1 MRTEQQRLEAFGKP
15 NPETGEFVVDRGLEK
30 KDLIEQGVRLL
41 HEQELLKE
49 AMNELLDYSK
59 EIEYDKKQ
67 MKKLIDNAFKN
78 TLQEKIDE
86 LVGVQKELD
95 ELFGED
101 EYEA

>member
-15 NPETGEFVVDRGLEK
+15 NPETGELVVDKVLEK
-30 KDLIEQGVRLL
+30 KDLIEQGVRIQ

-59 EIEYDKKQ
+59 DLEYDKKLL
-67 MKKLIDNAFKN
+67 KKLIDNAFKN

-86 LVGVQKELD
+86 LVGVQKELE
-95 ELFGED
+95 ELFSD
-101 EYEA
+101 

>member
-15 NPETGEFVVDRGLEK
+15 NPETGELVVDRVLEK
-30 KDLIEQGVRLL
+30 KDLIEQGVRIQ

-59 EIEYDKKQ
+59 DLEYDKKLL
-67 MKKLIDNAFKN
+67 KKLIDNAFKN

-86 LVGVQKELD
+86 LVGVQKELE
-95 ELFGED
+95 ELFSD
-101 EYEA
+101 

>member
-15 NPETGEFVVDRGLEK
+15 NPETGELVVDKVLEK
-30 KDLIEQGVRLL
+30 KDLIEQGVRIL

-59 EIEYDKKQ
+59 DLEYDKKLL
-67 MKKLIDNAFKN
+67 KKLIDNAFKN

-86 LVGVQKELD
+86 LVGVQKELE
-95 ELFGED
+95 ELFSI
-101 EYEA
+101 

>member
-15 NPETGEFVVDRGLEK
+15 NPETGELVVDKVLEK
-30 KDLIEQGVRLL
+30 KDLIEQGVRIL

-59 EIEYDKKQ
+59 DLEYDKKSL
-67 MKKLIDNAFKN
+67 KKLIDNAFKN

-95 ELFGED
+95 ELFGE
-101 EYEA
+101 

>member
-15 NPETGEFVVDRGLEK
+15 NPETGELFVDQVLEK

-49 AMNELLDYSK
+49 AMNELLDYAK
-59 EIEYDKKQ
+59 DLEYDKKLL
-67 MKKLIDNAFKN
+67 KKLIDNAFKN

-86 LVGVQKELD
+86 LVGVQKELE
-95 ELFGED
+95 ELFSD
-101 EYEA
+101 

>member
-1 MRTEQQRLEAFGKP
+1 MYSETEIERFGVADE
-15 NPETGEFVVDRGLEK
+15 NGEIVVDRTLLK
-30 KDLIEQGVRLL
+30 KDLIEQGVRIQ

-59 EIEYDKKQ
+59 DLEYDKKQ

-95 ELFGED
+95 ELFGE
-101 EYEA
+101 

>member
-15 NPETGEFVVDRGLEK
+15 NPETGELVVDQVLEK
-30 KDLIEQGVRLL
+30 KDLIEQGVRIL

-86 LVGVQKELD
+86 LVGVQKELE
-95 ELFGED
+95 ELFSD
-101 EYEA
+101 

>member
-15 NPETGEFVVDRGLEK
+15 NPETGELVVDKVLEK
-30 KDLIEQGVRLL
+30 KDLIEQGVRIL

-49 AMNELLDYSK
+49 ALNELLDYSK

-95 ELFGED
+95 ELFGE
-101 EYEA
+101 

>member
-15 NPETGEFVVDRGLEK
+15 NPETGELVVDRVLEK
-30 KDLIEQGVRLL
+30 KDLIEQGVRIQ

-59 EIEYDKKQ
+59 DLEYDKKQ

-95 ELFGED
+95 DLFGED
-101 EYEA
+101 

>member
-15 NPETGEFVVDRGLEK
+15 NPETGELVVCRVLEK
-30 KDLIEQGVRLL
+30 KDLIEQGVRIQ

-49 AMNELLDYSK
+49 AMNELLDYAK
-59 EIEYDKKQ
+59 DLEYDKKQ

-86 LVGVQKELD
+86 LVGVQKELE
-95 ELFGED
+95 ELFSD
-101 EYEA
+101 

>member
-15 NPETGEFVVDRGLEK
+15 NPETGELVVDKVLVK
-30 KDLIEQGVRLL
+30 KDLIEQGVRIL

-59 EIEYDKKQ
+59 DLEYDKKQ

-86 LVGVQKELD
+86 LVGVQKELE
-95 ELFGED
+95 ELFSD
-101 EYEA
+101 

>member
-15 NPETGEFVVDRGLEK
+15 NPETGELVVDRVLEK
-30 KDLIEQGVRLL
+30 KDLFEQGVRIL

-86 LVGVQKELD
+86 LVGVQKELE
-95 ELFGED
+95 ELFSD
-101 EYEA
+101 

>member
-15 NPETGEFVVDRGLEK
+15 NPETGELFVDQVLEK

-49 AMNELLDYSK
+49 SLNELLDYSK
-59 EIEYDKKQ
+59 DLEYDKKQ

-86 LVGVQKELD
+86 LVGVQKELE
-95 ELFGED
+95 ELFSD
-101 EYEA
+101 

>member
-1 MRTEQQRLEAFGKP
+1 MYTEETRMEKFGVVDK
-15 NPETGEFVVDRGLEK
+15 ETGELVVDRVLEK
-30 KDLIEQGVRLL
+30 KDLIEQGVRIQ

-59 EIEYDKKQ
+59 DIGYDKKQ

-86 LVGVQKELD
+86 LVGVKKELE
-95 ELFGED
+95 ELFSD
-101 EYEA
+101 

>member
-15 NPETGEFVVDRGLEK
+15 NPETGELVVDRVLEK
-30 KDLIEQGVRLL
+30 KDLIEQGVRIQ

-49 AMNELLDYSK
+49 AMNELLDYAK
-59 EIEYDKKQ
+59 DLEYDKKQ
-67 MKKLIDNAFKN
+67 MKKLIDNTFKN

-95 ELFGED
+95 ELFGE
-101 EYEA
+101 

>member
-15 NPETGEFVVDRGLEK
+15 NPETGELVVDKVLEK

-49 AMNELLDYSK
+49 SLNELLDYSK
-59 EIEYDKKQ
+59 DLEYDKKQ

-86 LVGVQKELD
+86 LVGVQKELE
-95 ELFGED
+95 ELFSD
-101 EYEA
+101 

>member
-1 MRTEQQRLEAFGKP
+1 MYSETEIERFGVADE
-15 NPETGEFVVDRGLEK
+15 NGEIVVDRTLLK
-30 KDLIEQGVRLL
+30 KDLIEQGVRIL

-59 EIEYDKKQ
+59 DLEYDKKQ

-86 LVGVQKELD
+86 LVGVQKELE
-95 ELFGED
+95 ELFSD
-101 EYEA
+101 

>member
-15 NPETGEFVVDRGLEK
+15 NPETGELVVDRGLEK
-30 KDLIEQGVRLL
+30 KDLIEQGVRIQ

-49 AMNELLDYSK
+49 AMNELLDYAK
-59 EIEYDKKQ
+59 DLEYDKKLL
-67 MKKLIDNAFKN
+67 KKLIDNAFKN

>member
-15 NPETGEFVVDRGLEK
+15 NPETGELIVDQVLEK
-30 KDLIEQGVRLL
+30 KDLIEQGVRIQ

-59 EIEYDKKQ
+59 DLEYDRKQ

>member
-15 NPETGEFVVDRGLEK
+15 NPETGELVVDKVLEK
-30 KDLIEQGVRLL
+30 KDLIEQGVRIQ

-59 EIEYDKKQ
+59 DLEYDKKQ

-78 TLQEKIDE
+78 NLQEKIDE
-86 LVGVQKELD
+86 LVGVQKELE
-95 ELFGED
+95 ELFSD
-101 EYEA
+101 

>member
-15 NPETGEFVVDRGLEK
+15 DPETGELVVDQVLEK

-59 EIEYDKKQ
+59 DLEYDKKLL
-67 MKKLIDNAFKN
+67 KKLIDNAFKN

-86 LVGVQKELD
+86 LVSVQKELE
-95 ELFGED
+95 ELFSD
-101 EYEA
+101 

>member
-1 MRTEQQRLEAFGKP
+1 MKTEQQRLEAFGKP
-15 NPETGEFVVDRGLEK
+15 NPETGELVVDRVLEK
-30 KDLIEQGVRLL
+30 KDLIEQGVRIQ

-59 EIEYDKKQ
+59 DLEYDKKQ

-86 LVGVQKELD
+86 LVGVQKELE
-95 ELFGED
+95 ELFSD
-101 EYEA
+101 

>member
-15 NPETGEFVVDRGLEK
+15 NPETGELVVDQVLEK

>member
-15 NPETGEFVVDRGLEK
+15 NPETGELVVDRVLEK
-30 KDLIEQGVRLL
+30 KDLIEQGVRIL

-59 EIEYDKKQ
+59 DLEYDRKQ

-86 LVGVQKELD
+86 LVGVQKELE
-95 ELFGED
+95 ELFSD
-101 EYEA
+101 

>member
-15 NPETGEFVVDRGLEK
+15 NPETGELVVDQVLEK

-59 EIEYDKKQ
+59 DLEYDKKL

-86 LVGVQKELD
+86 LVGVQKELE
-95 ELFGED
+95 ELFSD
-101 EYEA
+101 

>member
-15 NPETGEFVVDRGLEK
+15 NPETGELVVDKVLEK
-30 KDLIEQGVRLL
+30 KDLIEQGVRIL

-59 EIEYDKKQ
+59 DIGYDKKLL
-67 MKKLIDNAFKN
+67 KKLIDNAFKN

-86 LVGVQKELD
+86 LVGVQKELE
-95 ELFGED
+95 ELFSN
-101 EYEA
+101 

>member
-15 NPETGEFVVDRGLEK
+15 NPETGELVVDKVLEK

-59 EIEYDKKQ
+59 DIGYDKKLL
-67 MKKLIDNAFKN
+67 KKLIDNAFKN

-95 ELFGED
+95 ELFGVD

>member
-15 NPETGEFVVDRGLEK
+15 DPETGELVVDQVLEK

-59 EIEYDKKQ
+59 DLEYDKKL

-86 LVGVQKELD
+86 LVGVQKELE
-95 ELFGED
+95 ELFSD
-101 EYEA
+101 

>member
-15 NPETGEFVVDRGLEK
+15 NPETGELVVEKVLEK
-30 KDLIEQGVRLL
+30 KDLIEQGVRIL

-59 EIEYDKKQ
+59 DLEYDKKQ

-86 LVGVQKELD
+86 LVGVQKELE
-95 ELFGED
+95 ELFSD
-101 EYEA
+101 

>member
-1 MRTEQQRLEAFGKP
+1 MRTEQQRLEAFGKT
-15 NPETGEFVVDRGLEK
+15 NPETGELVVDRVLEK

-49 AMNELLDYSK
+49 SLNELLDYSK
-59 EIEYDKKQ
+59 DLEYDKKQ

-86 LVGVQKELD
+86 LVGVQKELE
-95 ELFGED
+95 ELFND
-101 EYEA
+101 